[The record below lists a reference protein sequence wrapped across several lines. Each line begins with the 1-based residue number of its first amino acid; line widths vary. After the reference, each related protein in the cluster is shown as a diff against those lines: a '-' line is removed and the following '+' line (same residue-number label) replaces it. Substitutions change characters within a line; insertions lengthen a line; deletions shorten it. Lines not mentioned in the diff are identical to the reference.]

1 MAFAGI
7 FIIMIVGVIVALYIR
22 YITRYAIFL
31 IILSIIGT
39 AGFGLILAGI
49 VRNGKNKKALLI
61 TGTALA
67 LLSTVLAV
75 GGLIR
80 FALYGS

>member
-67 LLSTVLAV
+67 LLSTVLVV

>member
-80 FALYGS
+80 FALYGI

>member
-1 MAFAGI
+1 
-7 FIIMIVGVIVALYIR
+7 MIVGVIVALYIR

-67 LLSTVLAV
+67 LLSTVLVV

>member
-1 MAFAGI
+1 MAFLGI

-80 FALYGS
+80 FALYGI